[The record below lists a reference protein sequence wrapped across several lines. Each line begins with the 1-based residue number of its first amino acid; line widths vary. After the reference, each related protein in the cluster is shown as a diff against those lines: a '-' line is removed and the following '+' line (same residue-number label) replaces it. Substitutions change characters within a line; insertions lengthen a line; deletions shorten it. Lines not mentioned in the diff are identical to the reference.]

1 VDLSLAL
8 KDIEPTIYIVR
19 GNIATGKTTAL
30 RNHPHFARIR
40 NNLDG
45 IISPDDYKVI
55 FHREKVGDNKS
66 VKDDQIHQESLFLA
80 REIQDQIINFGENRT
95 SLVIDKRFA
104 WEEEI
109 TSILLLAMNTSRD
122 IDITDIDCPL
132 ELSVIRVLS
141 RYFPRPKLNTFL
153 DGFERIRKYR
163 RNLIERAETIQNISY
178 YILLD
183 TSSGQK
189 MGPDYRTIA
198 EIRDNK
204 PPVIRDRDEKIFKE
218 LAPNVPLEKIEFEI
232 KKGVD
237 RDKILLDSYLIDN
250 GYIQRVREKFFLS
263 VKEIEA
269 LLNYKNLTLLEAINK
284 HLGEGTQT

>member
-1 VDLSLAL
+1 MEISDVGEGVAPRSIDYTNSEGVASHEIVTTPEDTKRILKTVIQNEDKQKPGTSYKIRDFLLRNSGGEIDSVQAFTNNSDLVDEYHPNSNEIKDYLKNPDNWVRERVVLHNEIINKKRKSGVDLSLAL

-109 TSILLLAMNTSRD
+109 TSIILLAMNTSRD

-141 RYFPRPKLNTFL
+141 
-153 DGFERIRKYR
+153 
-163 RNLIERAETIQNISY
+163 
-178 YILLD
+178 
-183 TSSGQK
+183 
-189 MGPDYRTIA
+189 
-198 EIRDNK
+198 
-204 PPVIRDRDEKIFKE
+204 
-218 LAPNVPLEKIEFEI
+218 
-232 KKGVD
+232 
-237 RDKILLDSYLIDN
+237 
-250 GYIQRVREKFFLS
+250 
-263 VKEIEA
+263 
-269 LLNYKNLTLLEAINK
+269 
-284 HLGEGTQT
+284 